1 MHWGK
6 YAIWNSYLFRA
17 ETLTKLRSGK
27 PETLVG
33 LSGVGDL
40 MLTCFSS
47 QSRNNRL
54 GNMIA
59 NGKTL
64 EEAFEVIGE
73 VVEGVP
79 TAAEIVRLADQHK
92 LRMPLFRAV
101 AAILEGKLKPAD
113 GLKMINSKKPG
124 REDFV

>member
-1 MHWGK
+1 
-6 YAIWNSYLFRA
+6 
-17 ETLTKLRSGK
+17 
-27 PETLVG
+27 
-33 LSGVGDL
+33 

-59 NGKTL
+59 NGKTV
-64 EEAFEVIGE
+64 EEAFALIGE

-79 TAAEIVRLADQHK
+79 TATEIVRLADQHK

-101 AAILEGKLKPAD
+101 AAILEGKLKPTD
-113 GLKMINSKKPG
+113 GLRMINSKRPG
-124 REDFV
+124 QEDFV